1 MVDYT
6 PSLWDNIEMESGFRL
21 LAELDFE
28 QAGAAFSKALSTPSG
43 NEKVLKLGLTA
54 CNYWGSRIK
63 NFLSSEHCEGN
74 KLADTLILLKEYQA
88 YSFTQLKTFGTHLLK
103 LLEAGIRKR
112 FSEHTDKNNS
122 TDSSMSTDE
131 KTLWTLLVD
140 LLLSNSQLIQN
151 APDLLDT
158 LSAHYPSASTVH
170 FLRAESYYQCR
181 DIKQARSIYSYSML
195 HFPGQID
202 KTRFIP
208 EEIRTLL
215 QEHGDYMA
223 PVFGTIQGLFPE
235 IQIEPGFTPINKQH
249 QIALD
254 SYKYYLL
261 SESSLKHQDLK
272 TATQYRKK
280 LFNTDQSSFRAY
292 LSSLKQREGRL
303 S

>member
-1 MVDYT
+1 MVDYA
-6 PSLWDNIEMESGFRL
+6 PSLWDNIEMECGFRL

-28 QAGAAFSKALSTPSG
+28 QAAAAFSKALSTQSS

-63 NFLSSEHCEGN
+63 TFLSSEHCEGN

-88 YSFTQLKTFGTHLLK
+88 YCFTQLKTFGTHLLK
-103 LLEAGIRKR
+103 LLEAGIRKHL
-112 FSEHTDKNNS
+112 SEHTDKNNL
-122 TDSSMSTDE
+122 TVSSMSTDE

-151 APDLLDT
+151 APDLSDT
-158 LSAHYPSASTVH
+158 LRAHSESTVH

-181 DIKQARSIYSYSML
+181 DIKQARRIYSYSML

-215 QEHGDYMA
+215 QEQGDYMA

-261 SESSLKHQDLK
+261 SESSLKNQDLK

-280 LFNTDQSSFRAY
+280 LFNTDQSSCRAY